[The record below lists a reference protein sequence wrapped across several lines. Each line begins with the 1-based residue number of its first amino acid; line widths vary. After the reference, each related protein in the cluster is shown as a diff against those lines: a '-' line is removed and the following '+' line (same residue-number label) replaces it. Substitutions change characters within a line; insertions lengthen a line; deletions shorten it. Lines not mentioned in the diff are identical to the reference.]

1 MLLLDT
7 NVEGKRMTFGD
18 ARRFLKDYGIHIG
31 GNWDYDRGIFDGNLH
46 REDGETIYLRMPFTV
61 VEGELDHDRAVIE
74 FQQPFIIKHVV
85 NLGLDKDSSALL
97 TTTGFSQFQKP
108 LDKDGYIHDKSEWQE
123 FGEEI
128 VGDILDKLQKK

>member
-7 NVEGKRMTFGD
+7 NVSGNRMTFGD
-18 ARRFLKDYGIHIG
+18 ARRFLKPYNIIIG
-31 GNWDYDRGIFDGNLH
+31 GNWEYDRGIFDGILH
-46 REDGETIYLRMPFTV
+46 RENGETIYLRLPFVV

-74 FQQPFIIKHVV
+74 FQRPYIIKHVV

-97 TTTGFSQFQKP
+97 TTTGLNQFQKP
-108 LDKDGYIHDKSEWQE
+108 LDKDGYIEDKSKWQE

-128 VGDILDKLQKK
+128 VGSIFDQLKTL